1 MHKMSTQ
8 VSIKIEVT
16 DSGYIGYSPEIENSH
31 VQGDSFDSI
40 INALKE
46 RLNAYLQTVEL
57 PISLISDRPIWEIA
71 QDITQD
77 ISPEELSLLP
87 TDGAEQHDHYIYRI
101 PKQNR

>member
-1 MHKMSTQ
+1 MSAH
-8 VSIKIEVT
+8 VSIKIEIT
-16 DSGYIGYSPEIENSH
+16 GSGYIGYSPEIENSH

-46 RLNAYLQTVEL
+46 RLNVYLQTVDL
-57 PISLISDRPIWEIA
+57 PKTLISDRPIWEIA

-77 ISPEELSLLP
+77 MSPEELCLLP
-87 TDGAEQHDHYIYRI
+87 TDGAEQHDHYIYGI